1 MELASKHKELVNPS
15 DRKTPVN
22 VSMSLRLL
30 DAVDEQAFR
39 EFGLTTGARS
49 KVIEK
54 ILKGHLNIK

>member
-1 MELASKHKELVNPS
+1 MVSKQKELVNPS

-30 DAVDEQAFR
+30 DAVDERAFK

-49 KVIEK
+49 RVIEK
-54 ILKGHLNIK
+54 ILKEKLNIK